1 MGYTVRNEACG
12 LEMVSSTTIYLC
24 RCPRLENRLHP
35 RYEEPQLQ
43 PAQDLGGNSGLQL
56 LQGSFGGMRAVQATS
71 EVSGVEVRIEGTLR
85 PPCWRQREVNDY
97 PLLMELEMGTGI
109 CSWAWWEEVPDLVLA
124 SVCDPTELEGVNCEV
139 VCMRLF

>member
-1 MGYTVRNEACG
+1 M
-12 LEMVSSTTIYLC
+12 
-24 RCPRLENRLHP
+24 
-35 RYEEPQLQ
+35 
-43 PAQDLGGNSGLQL
+43 QL